1 LSLVDIDPIIAL
13 RLFDSRAEIDQVGFR
28 MVIAFH
34 SYLLLS
40 LHELQP
46 QKDKRSYIRSG
57 IL

>member
-1 LSLVDIDPIIAL
+1 MIDIDPIIAL

-34 SYLLLS
+34 SYLLLL
-40 LHELQP
+40 LHELQR
-46 QKDKRSYIRSG
+46 QKDKRGYIRSG